1 MHTLPCLDMPTLLIH
16 NIDVEFPFEPYPC
29 QIDYMSKVIEALST
43 GSNALLESPTGT
55 GKTLCL
61 LCASLAWQNAE
72 KLKTPSKM
80 HIGYNLP
87 PAKLSGSNTIGSVGG
102 FSNSTKLIIYASRT
116 HNQLTQ
122 VISELRSTGYKP
134 RMTIMASREQLCVH
148 ERISKLRGGAL
159 NHACSKVSAQRSCM
173 YKNNLEN
180 YTGGV
185 EGAGGTGGAPV
196 MDIEQLVQLGREDR
210 VCPYFFSRDV
220 ATKSELILLPY
231 NYLIDG
237 SIRSTLRGIE
247 WQDCCVILD
256 EAHNLEQVASDA
268 AAFALSS
275 ADIAACI
282 LELKQVIRLLQV
294 LGSSGA
300 TDATQT
306 SHGSKMMGALNSLPV
321 AGEKPDII
329 TCECL
334 ICCPGHIYCS
344 VISITCDMNVKPF
357 IK

>member
-1 MHTLPCLDMPTLLIH
+1 MPTLSLH
-16 NIDVEFPFEPYPC
+16 NVSVEFPFEPYPC
-29 QIDYMSKVIEALST
+29 QIDYMAKVIEALST

-72 KLKTPSKM
+72 KLKAPSTRM

-87 PAKLSGSNTIGSVGG
+87 PEKRPASGGAGPPSN
-102 FSNSTKLIIYASRT
+102 TKLIIYASRT

-122 VISELRSTGYKP
+122 VISELKSTGYNP
-134 RMTIMASREQLCVH
+134 RMTVMASREQLCVH
-148 ERISKLRGGAL
+148 ERVSKLRGGAL

-185 EGAGGTGGAPV
+185 EGVGNGGAPV

-220 ATKSELILLPY
+220 ATKAELILLPY

-237 SIRSTLRGIE
+237 SIRSTLRGVE

-268 AAFALSS
+268 AAFSLSS

-282 LELKQVIRLLQV
+282 EEMKQVIRLMQLI
-294 LGSSGA
+294 GSDDSSSK
-300 TDATQT
+300 T
-306 SHGSKMMGALNSLPV
+306 SAAPSFGSKMGGGLLPS
-321 AGEKPDII
+321 AGERPDLA
-329 TCECL
+329 TCEIVNIPSNL
-334 ICCPGHIYCS
+334 LL
-344 VISITCDMNVKPF
+344 
-357 IK
+357 

>member
-1 MHTLPCLDMPTLLIH
+1 M
-16 NIDVEFPFEPYPC
+16 
-29 QIDYMSKVIEALST
+29 Q
-43 GSNALLESPTGT
+43 
-55 GKTLCL
+55 
-61 LCASLAWQNAE
+61 
-72 KLKTPSKM
+72 
-80 HIGYNLP
+80 IGYNLP
-87 PAKLSGSNTIGSVGG
+87 PSKPTPINMMGAVGG
-102 FSNSTKLIIYASRT
+102 FGNSTKLIIYASRT

-134 RMTIMASREQLCVH
+134 RMTVMASREQLCVH
-148 ERISKLRGGAL
+148 DRISKLRGGAL
-159 NHACSKVSAQRSCM
+159 NHACSKASSARSCM

-180 YTGGV
+180 YSGGV

-268 AAFALSS
+268 AAFSLSS

-282 LELKQVIRLLQV
+282 LELKQVIRLMQT

-300 TDATQT
+300 TENA
-306 SHGSKMMGALNSLPV
+306 SKSGASIGQKMLGALNSLPS
-321 AGEKPDII
+321 AGEKPDIM
-329 TCECL
+329 TCEC
-334 ICCPGHIYCS
+334 H
-344 VISITCDMNVKPF
+344 
-357 IK
+357 